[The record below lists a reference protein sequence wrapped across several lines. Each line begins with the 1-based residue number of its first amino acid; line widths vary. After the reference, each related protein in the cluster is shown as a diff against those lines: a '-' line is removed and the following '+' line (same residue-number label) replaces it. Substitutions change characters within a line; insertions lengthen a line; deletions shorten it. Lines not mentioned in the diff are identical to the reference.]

1 MSLSRYSLTS
11 LQLFVAIAQSRS
23 ITAAAADFG
32 LALSAASRR
41 ISDMESVAGSRL
53 LHRSKNGVILTP
65 AGRVLLKHAT
75 SITAA
80 VESLS
85 NDMSD
90 FSFGVE
96 DRIRL
101 WANTSAINGFLPAIL
116 ENFHS
121 HHPKMQIDL
130 EEALSTD
137 IVSAIHHGKADL
149 GITSGNTPRL
159 GLEAHI
165 CNRHSLVVILYP
177 GHPLV
182 AKKSLNFSDVLSY
195 ELVALNQGSAL
206 LDLLDQQTHLLKRSM
221 RIRVQV
227 RSFDAICRLVAS
239 HLGIGILPEPAARD
253 LATSL
258 GLHIRPLKDAWATR
272 ELMLM
277 LPETTLSAAVCLL
290 RDAIINSAQN
300 ESAH

>member
-80 VESLS
+80 LESLS

-182 AKKSLNFSDVLSY
+182 AKKSLTFSDVLPY
-195 ELVALNQGSAL
+195 EL
-206 LDLLDQQTHLLKRSM
+206 
-221 RIRVQV
+221 V

-277 LPETTLSAAVCLL
+277 LPETALSAAVCLL
-290 RDAIINSAQN
+290 RDAIIDSAQN
-300 ESAH
+300 E

>member
-11 LQLFVAIAQSRS
+11 LQLFVAITQSRS

-41 ISDMESVAGSRL
+41 ISEMESVAGSRL
-53 LHRSKNGVILTP
+53 LHRSKNGVLLTP
-65 AGRVLLKHAT
+65 AGRVLLKHALN
-75 SITAA
+75 ITAA
-80 VESLS
+80 VESLAS
-85 NDMSD
+85 DMSD

-101 WANTSAINGFLPAIL
+101 WANTSAINGFLPIVL
-116 ENFHS
+116 EKFHTQ
-121 HHPKMQIDL
+121 HPKIQIDL

-137 IVSAIHHGKADL
+137 IVSAIHQGKADL

-182 AKKSLNFSDVLSY
+182 AKKSLNFSEVLPY
-195 ELVALNQGSAL
+195 EMVALNQGSAL
-206 LDLLDQQTHLLKRSM
+206 LDLLDQQAHMLKRSM

-253 LATSL
+253 LAASL
-258 GLHIRPLKDAWATR
+258 GLHIRPLKDAWAVR
-272 ELMLM
+272 ELMLV
-277 LPETTLSAAVCLL
+277 LPETAPSAAGCLL
-290 RDAIINSAQN
+290 KDSIIKSLEN
-300 ESAH
+300 EPKH